1 MIDNILQVLSA
12 GLGNGAMY
20 ALVALGFGLVYSVSR
35 YLNLLQGEFVVLG
48 GLVTIW
54 LSEIH
59 QWHVSLAALAAIA
72 VTCVVG
78 VVFQRLTLSPAR
90 RLAPDVALMVTFGGV
105 YVVRGIAMVLFGKD
119 PVSLPSFSG
128 EAPIMVGNIA
138 ISTQTLWVIATLAVI
153 SFGLW
158 AFFNRTVTG
167 KAMLAC
173 AENPNGAQLVG
184 IDLGSM
190 ATRTYLLAAMIG
202 AAAGVVAAPLTSVS
216 YDAGLS
222 AALHGFIAAIFG
234 GLGSY
239 PGAVVGGLVVGV
251 LEAVATG
258 YVSSEFKDA
267 VTFGA
272 LLLLLLVRPHGIF
285 GHAK

>member
-1 MIDNILQVLSA
+1 MLDNVLQVLSA

-48 GLVTIW
+48 GLITVW
-54 LSEIH
+54 LSEVH
-59 QWHVSLAALAAIA
+59 HWHIALAAVAA
-72 VTCVVG
+72 VAATCVVG
-78 VVFQRLTLSPAR
+78 LVFQRLTLSPSR

-128 EAPIMVGNIA
+128 EAPIMVGNVA
-138 ISTQTLWVIATLAVI
+138 ISTQIVWVIATLAVT
-153 SFGLW
+153 SVALW

-173 AENPNGAQLVG
+173 AESPNGAQLVG
-184 IDLGSM
+184 IDLGSV
-190 ATRTYLLAAMIG
+190 AARTYALAAIIG
-202 AAAGVVAAPLTSVS
+202 AIAGVVAAPLTSVS
-216 YDAGLS
+216 YDGGLS
-222 AALHGFIAAIFG
+222 TALHGFIAAIFG

-251 LEAVATG
+251 VEAVATG

-285 GHAK
+285 GHPK